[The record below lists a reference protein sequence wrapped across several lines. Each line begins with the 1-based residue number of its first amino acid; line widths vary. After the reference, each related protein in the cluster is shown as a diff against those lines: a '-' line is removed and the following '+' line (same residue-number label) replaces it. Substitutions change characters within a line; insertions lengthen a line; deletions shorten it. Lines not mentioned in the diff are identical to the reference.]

1 MEGLNHDIFL
11 YFDIVKYS
19 GEGGREEGKNQNQIQ
34 SSTTEILELPDQEF
48 KITLI
53 RVLRVLMEKMGN
65 VQEQMGSLS
74 REMETLRMHQQDIS
88 EIKNTN
94 RNEEC
99 RSQAH

>member
-1 MEGLNHDIFL
+1 
-11 YFDIVKYS
+11 
-19 GEGGREEGKNQNQIQ
+19 
-34 SSTTEILELPDQEF
+34 
-48 KITLI
+48 
-53 RVLRVLMEKMGN
+53 MEKMGN

-74 REMETLRMHQQDIS
+74 REMETLRMHQQDIP

>member
-1 MEGLNHDIFL
+1 MEGLKHDISL
-11 YFDIVKYS
+11 YFDIRKILW
-19 GEGGREEGKNQNQIQ
+19 GGRKGGRKESEPD
-34 SSTTEILELPDQEF
+34 STTAEILELSDQKF

-53 RVLRVLMEKMGN
+53 RASRVLMEKMGN

-74 REMETLRMHQQDIS
+74 RKMETLRMHQQGIP

-99 RSQAH
+99 C